1 MVFEDTK
8 HDMDQDRVVRR
19 ALIYI
24 GMQRRGFDSRRH
36 VHNFTYN
43 NALGCCQSC
52 VCSDFCELS
61 PRKRRCGMCIIGI
74 WHLPSAYLSL
84 RYCTVLGGA
93 PQTGQDSS
101 LFVRLLS
108 RLHSPDSSLH
118 TQIAP
123 TYIHQQYHCS
133 SAASPDCRYELR
145 SHSTRVSPEGAC

>member
-61 PRKRRCGMCIIGI
+61 PRARRCGMCIIGI
-74 WHLPSAYLSL
+74 WHLPSAYLSSKVL
-84 RYCTVLGGA
+84 YCTWRCA
-93 PQTGQDSS
+93 TDRTG
-101 LFVRLLS
+101 L
-108 RLHSPDSSLH
+108 
-118 TQIAP
+118 
-123 TYIHQQYHCS
+123 
-133 SAASPDCRYELR
+133 
-145 SHSTRVSPEGAC
+145 VSFR